1 MPVRGREKWEW
12 CLRVHLIPAFGS
24 IFIDKLTRE
33 DIERWKNEELL
44 AERKHAKDAKRTR
57 ALVHGRYSP
66 QTANT
71 ILEVL
76 RQVMAEA
83 SDEFNIADPCRKLD
97 NVSTR
102 GHRTYTYEEPNAIK
116 PADVPRFL
124 AEMRM
129 RYPDHYAFVF
139 LGFTT
144 GLRPS
149 SLRPLRR
156 SGPNADIKWDDGK
169 LLVRRSHTRGNE
181 VMDSTKTGRDQIID
195 LDPEQIAVLRW
206 HVDRLEQEN
215 KRRDRRA
222 PDIAAAQRGS
232 DLLFPA
238 APTRW
243 SHGGGFRSPSCLDR
257 PFDRVAEILQLG
269 YRVSPRCM
277 RRTFQDL
284 ARAASI
290 GDIVTRAISGHA
302 TPEMQRH
309 YSTVGGAEV
318 RAGLA
323 KVIDIATGRERRA
336 A

>member
-1 MPVRGREKWEW
+1 
-12 CLRVHLIPAFGS
+12 
-24 IFIDKLTRE
+24 
-33 DIERWKNEELL
+33 
-44 AERKHAKDAKRTR
+44 
-57 ALVHGRYSP
+57 
-66 QTANT
+66 
-71 ILEVL
+71 
-76 RQVMAEA
+76 
-83 SDEFNIADPCRKLD
+83 
-97 NVSTR
+97 
-102 GHRTYTYEEPNAIK
+102 
-116 PADVPRFL
+116 
-124 AEMRM
+124 M

-156 SGPNADIKWDDGK
+156 SGPNADIKWGDGK
-169 LLVRRSHTRGNE
+169 LLVRWSHTRGNE
-181 VMDSTKTGRDQIID
+181 VMESTKTSRDQIID

-206 HVDRLEQEN
+206 HVERLEQGN

-222 PDIAAAQRGS
+222 PDIATAQRGS
-232 DLLFPA
+232 ELLFPA

-243 SHGGGFRSPSCLDR
+243 IHGGGFRSPSCLDR
-257 PFDRVAEILQLG
+257 PFDRIAEILKLG
-269 YRVSPRCM
+269 YKVSPRCM

-290 GDIVTRAISGHA
+290 SDIVTRAISGHA

-336 A
+336 S